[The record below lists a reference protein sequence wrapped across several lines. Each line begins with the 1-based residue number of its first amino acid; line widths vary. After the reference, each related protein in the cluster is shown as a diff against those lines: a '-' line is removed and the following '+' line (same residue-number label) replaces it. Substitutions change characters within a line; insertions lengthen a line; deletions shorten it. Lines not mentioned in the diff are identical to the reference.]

1 MEELIINKAKELFFF
16 YGVKS
21 VSMDDLAK
29 AAGISKKTI
38 YQYFSDK
45 NQVLDSV
52 IDRLIDDHSQRF
64 LKCHKES
71 GDAVEEVINQSTAPF
86 NLLAGI
92 SYSFFYE
99 LEKSFPA
106 AWEKLMEYRQKTVLP
121 AILKNIK
128 RGIQEGH
135 FRADIHISFVAQV
148 RLQQLN
154 TALNP
159 EVLGVS
165 GSDPINVMNEFT
177 GFYLHGI
184 TTEKGKKLINSY
196 LKSKNEFFEIK

>member
-45 NQVLDSV
+45 SEVLDSV
-52 IDRLIDDHSQRF
+52 INRLIEDHSQRF
-64 LKCHKES
+64 IECHKQS
-71 GDAVEEVINQSTAPF
+71 TNAVEEVISQSTAPF

-92 SYSFFYE
+92 TYTFFHE

-106 AWEKLMEYRQKTVLP
+106 AWQKLMDYRQRTVVP
-121 AILKNIK
+121 AITRNLK
-128 RGIQEGH
+128 RGIQENL
-135 FRADIHISFVAQV
+135 FRSDLNIPFVAQI

-159 EVLGVS
+159 AVFGEAE
-165 GSDPINVMNEFT
+165 SDPINMMNEFT
-177 GFYLHGI
+177 SFYLHGI
-184 TTEKGKKLINSY
+184 TNEQGKKLIKNY
-196 LKSKNEFFEIK
+196 LKNKNEVYAIK

>member
-1 MEELIINKAKELFFF
+1 MEELIVAKAKELFFF
-16 YGVKS
+16 YGFKS

-29 AAGISKKTI
+29 AAAVSKKTI
-38 YQYFSDK
+38 YLYFSDK

-52 IDRLIDDHSQRF
+52 INSFIAEHDELF
-64 LKCHKES
+64 LKSQKKA
-71 GDAVEEVINQSTAPF
+71 GNAVEEVCIQSSEPF

-92 SYSFFYE
+92 SYSFFHD

-106 AWEKLMEYRQKTVLP
+106 AWEKLIRYRQERVLP
-121 AILKNIK
+121 AIIKNLK
-128 RGIQEGH
+128 RGICENI
-135 FRADIHISFVAQV
+135 FRPEIDILFVAQI

-159 EVLGVS
+159 AGFGEAE
-165 GSDPINVMNEFT
+165 SDPISMMNEFT

-184 TTEKGKKLINSY
+184 TNEVGKKLINNY
-196 LKSKNEFFEIK
+196 LKNKDELYALK